1 MILLIFIN
9 DKSSKTINNANCDEN
24 VGENVKIPHLLHAGL
39 PDDDFLMCK
48 KD

>member
-24 VGENVKIPHLLHAGL
+24 VGENVKISHLLHAWL
-39 PDDDFLMCK
+39 PDDDFIMYN